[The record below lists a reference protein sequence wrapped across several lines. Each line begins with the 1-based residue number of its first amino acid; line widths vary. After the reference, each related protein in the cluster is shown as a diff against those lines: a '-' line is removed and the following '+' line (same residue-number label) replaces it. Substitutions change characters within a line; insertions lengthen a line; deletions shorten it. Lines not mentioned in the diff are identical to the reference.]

1 MRVKKEILSKTS
13 IKKIDTFVESIKE
26 VVTEEFIERFKNT
39 IKFDARNIK
48 DCEEKSIVEFY
59 IENCKNLLLEIAD
72 IDDEKFWD
80 ELKHKT
86 RLQLAN
92 KYVPKTLFDNNV
104 DIYFND
110 VKREYI
116 MHPINE
122 SEELEF
128 LPENQDIFIKNNLKL
143 VIDCA
148 KRYQGLGLPLEDLI
162 QTGNLGLMV
171 AFQKFDTD
179 RANLQNNILKSIKKF
194 PTEEFTFEEASQII
208 KDNFSYTKLLSA
220 TLMKIPQE
228 GFKSKE
234 EFRNWMYAN
243 IKKAS
248 FSSIAFI
255 WIRATITSSIDKLVN
270 IVHVPKTALNKGY
283 SAPNIIK
290 LDSLNPHTDDNYA
303 DNIINEYYSSE
314 EFIVEDDNIEQV
326 ERNNAFKDLL
336 NNIFVKMD
344 PLQVRIIKKRF
355 GIDCPFEMSIQE
367 IADNEGLSIHKVK
380 TLINNSIEYITNNIN
395 PEDKKTLITLLK

>member
-1 MRVKKEILSKTS
+1 MRVKKEVLSKTS
-13 IKKIDTFVESIKE
+13 IKKIDTFVESIKD
-26 VVTEEFIERFKNT
+26 VVTKEFIESFKQC
-39 IKFDARNIK
+39 IKFDAKNIK

-72 IDDEKFWD
+72 IEDEKFLD

-162 QTGNLGLMV
+162 QTGNLGLMI

-194 PTEEFTFEEASQII
+194 PTEEFTFDEASQII
-208 KDNFSYTKLLSA
+208 KDNFSYTKLLSS

-228 GFKSKE
+228 GFKTKE
-234 EFRNWMYAN
+234 EFRNWMYTN

-270 IVHVPKTALNKGY
+270 IVHVPKTAINKGY
-283 SAPNIIK
+283 SVPNIIK
-290 LDSLNPHTDDNYA
+290 LDSLNPHTDDNYS

-326 ERNNAFKDLL
+326 ERNNLFKDLL
-336 NNIFVKMD
+336 ANIFVKMN
-344 PLQVRIIKKRF
+344 PLHVRIIKKRF

-367 IADNEGLSIHKVK
+367 ISENEGLSVHKVK
-380 TLINNSIEYITNNIN
+380 SIINDSMEYITKNIN
-395 PEDKKTLITLLK
+395 PEDKNTLITLLK